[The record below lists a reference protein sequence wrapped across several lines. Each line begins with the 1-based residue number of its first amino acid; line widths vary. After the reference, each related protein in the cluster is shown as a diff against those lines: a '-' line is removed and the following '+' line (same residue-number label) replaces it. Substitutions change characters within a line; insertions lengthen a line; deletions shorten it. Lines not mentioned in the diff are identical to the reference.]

1 MVRYYAVTRG
11 FSLVESLVAI
21 SIVAILAAIALPNF
35 RTTIS
40 STQVNSLATMLYRD
54 LKLAQAEAIR
64 QGKPIGLY
72 ASSNAADWSGGWYVA
87 DALGGTRIVNRDAP
101 DSRYLVAASMGDGSS
116 GPAIPVAAVVFRP
129 MGDVVGATSRIS
141 FSTCEKNNAASA
153 QQQILVNPSGGVM
166 TFALPNAAASATGC
180 GT

>member
-1 MVRYYAVTRG
+1 MVRVYAVTRG
-11 FSLVESLVAI
+11 FSLVELLVAI
-21 SIVAILAAIALPNF
+21 GIVAILAAIALPNF
-35 RTTIS
+35 RSTIS
-40 STQVNSLATMLYRD
+40 STQVNSLATTLYRD

-72 ASSNAADWSGGWYVA
+72 ASSNAADWSSGWYVA

-101 DSRYLVAASMGDGSS
+101 DPRYLVAVSTGDGS
-116 GPAIPVAAVVFRP
+116 AAPVAAVVFKP
-129 MGDVVGATSRIS
+129 MGDVAGTAAQIS
-141 FSTCEKNNAASA
+141 FKTCEKNNAASA
-153 QQQILVNPSGGVM
+153 RQQILVNPSGGVM